1 MLDAMKVLIGTD
13 GSEAALD
20 AARRALPLLAP
31 ADTVVVVCVVEAP
44 SIAAE
49 GFESG
54 FAGGVAAPEEID
66 SAWAAANEAA
76 RGALAATVAVLDTS
90 ATVEQLAETGDIG
103 PTMCAVAHEQSCDII
118 VVGSRGHGA
127 IRRALLG
134 SVSTHLVNHA
144 PCPVMVVRE
153 GAGD

>member
-1 MLDAMKVLIGTD
+1 MKVMIGTD

-20 AARRALPLLAP
+20 AARTVLPLLATP
-31 ADTVVVVCVVEAP
+31 DTVLVVCVAEAP
-44 SIAAE
+44 TIAAE

-66 SAWAAANEAA
+66 AAWAVANQEAA
-76 RGALAATVAVLDTS
+76 QALERTVGVLGTGAP
-90 ATVEQLAETGDIG
+90 VETLVESGDIG
-103 PTMCAVAHEQSCDII
+103 PTLCAVAAEQGADLL

-127 IRRALLG
+127 LRRALLG

-144 PCPVMVVRE
+144 PCPVVVARE
-153 GAGD
+153 GAGE

>member
-1 MLDAMKVLIGTD
+1 MKVLIGTD
-13 GSEAALD
+13 GSDAALD
-20 AARRALPLLAP
+20 AARRALPLLAVP
-31 ADTVVVVCVVEAP
+31 DTVLVVCVAEPPA
-44 SIAAE
+44 IAAE

-66 SAWAAANEAA
+66 AAWGAANAQAVTALELTVA
-76 RGALAATVAVLDTS
+76 ALATT
-90 ATVEQLAETGDIG
+90 ATVETLVETGDIG
-103 PTMCAVAHEQSCDII
+103 PTLCALADERSADVI

-144 PCPVMVVRE
+144 PCPVVVVRE
-153 GAGD
+153 GVGH

>member
-1 MLDAMKVLIGTD
+1 MKVLIGTD
-13 GSEAALD
+13 GSDAALD
-20 AARRALPLLAP
+20 AARRALPLLAAP
-31 ADTVVVVCVVEAP
+31 DTVLVVCVAEP
-44 SIAAE
+44 PTIAAE

-66 SAWAAANEAA
+66 AAWGAANAGAA
-76 RGALAATVAVLDTS
+76 DALERTVAALDTTATVATLI
-90 ATVEQLAETGDIG
+90 ENGDIG
-103 PTMCAVAHEQSCDII
+103 PTLCAVAEEQGVD
-118 VVGSRGHGA
+118 VVVVASRGHGA

-144 PCPVMVVRE
+144 PCPVIVVRE

>member
-1 MLDAMKVLIGTD
+1 MKVLIGTD
-13 GSEAALD
+13 GSDAALD
-20 AARRALPLLAP
+20 AARRALPLLAAP
-31 ADTVVVVCVVEAP
+31 DTILVVCVAEPPA
-44 SIAAE
+44 IAAE

-66 SAWAAANEAA
+66 AAWGAANAGAA
-76 RGALAATVAVLDTS
+76 DALERTVDALDTAATV
-90 ATVEQLAETGDIG
+90 ETLIENGDIG
-103 PTMCAVAHEQSCDII
+103 PTLCAVAEEQGVD
-118 VVGSRGHGA
+118 VVVVASRGHGA

-144 PCPVMVVRE
+144 PCPVIVVRE

>member
-1 MLDAMKVLIGTD
+1 MKVLIGTD
-13 GSEAALD
+13 GSDAALD
-20 AARRALPLLAP
+20 AARRALPLLASP
-31 ADTVVVVCVVEAP
+31 DTVLVVCVAEPPA
-44 SIAAE
+44 IAAE

-66 SAWAAANEAA
+66 AAWGAANAQAA
-76 RGALAATVAVLDTS
+76 TALEQTVAALASD
-90 ATVEQLAETGDIG
+90 ATVETLVENGDIG
-103 PTMCAVAHEQSCDII
+103 PTLCALADERGADVI

-144 PCPVMVVRE
+144 PCPVIVVRE
-153 GAGD
+153 GVGD

>member
-1 MLDAMKVLIGTD
+1 MKVLIGTD
-13 GSEAALD
+13 GSDAALD
-20 AARRALPLLAP
+20 AARRALALLAP
-31 ADTVVVVCVVEAP
+31 PDTVLVVCVVEPP

-66 SAWAAANEAA
+66 SAWSAANAEAVE
-76 RGALAATVAVLDTS
+76 ALQRTVAVMETE
-90 ATVEQLAETGDIG
+90 ATVEALAENGDIG
-103 PTMCAVAHEQSCDII
+103 PTLCAVAEEQAVD
-118 VVGSRGHGA
+118 VVVVASRGHGA

-144 PCPVMVVRE
+144 PCPVVVVRE
-153 GAGD
+153 GVGT

>member
-1 MLDAMKVLIGTD
+1 MLGSMKVLIGTD

-20 AARRALPLLAP
+20 AARRAVPLLAP
-31 ADTVVVVCVVEAP
+31 AASIVIVCVVEAP
-44 SIAAE
+44 SVAAE

-54 FAGGVAAPEEID
+54 FAGGVAAPEEVD
-66 SAWAAANEAA
+66 AAWAAANEAA
-76 RGALAATVAVLDTS
+76 QAALANTVAVLDTT
-90 ATVEQLAETGDIG
+90 ATIEQVIETGDVG
-103 PTMCAVAHEQSCDII
+103 PTMCAVAEERSCDLV

-144 PCPVMVVRE
+144 PCPVVVVRE

>member
-1 MLDAMKVLIGTD
+1 MKVLIGTAGPD
-13 GSEAALD
+13 AALD
-20 AARRALPLLAP
+20 AARRALPLLAA
-31 ADTVVVVCVVEAP
+31 ADTVLVVCVAEPPA
-44 SIAAE
+44 IAAE

-66 SAWAAANEAA
+66 AAWGAANAGAA
-76 RGALAATVAVLDTS
+76 DALQRTVAALDTS
-90 ATVEQLAETGDIG
+90 AKVETLIENGDIG
-103 PTMCAVAHEQSCDII
+103 PTLCAVAEEQGID
-118 VVGSRGHGA
+118 VVVVASRGHGA

-144 PCPVMVVRE
+144 PCPVIVVRE

>member
-1 MLDAMKVLIGTD
+1 MKVLIGTD
-13 GSEAALD
+13 GSEAAID
-20 AARRALPLLAP
+20 AARRSLPLLAAP
-31 ADTVVVVCVVEAP
+31 DTVLVVCIAEPPA
-44 SIAAE
+44 IAAE

-66 SAWAAANEAA
+66 AAWGAANAGAA
-76 RGALAATVAVLDTS
+76 DALERTVAALDT
-90 ATVEQLAETGDIG
+90 AGTVETLIENGDIG
-103 PTMCAVAHEQSCDII
+103 PTLCAVAEEQGVD
-118 VVGSRGHGA
+118 VVVVASRGHGA

-144 PCPVMVVRE
+144 PCPVIVVRE

>member
-1 MLDAMKVLIGTD
+1 MKVLIATD
-13 GSEAALD
+13 GSEAAIE

-31 ADTVVVVCVVEAP
+31 PDTVLVVCVVEPP

-66 SAWAAANEAA
+66 AAWGAANQEALE
-76 RGALAATVAVLDTS
+76 ALARTVAVLDTG
-90 ATVEQLAETGDIG
+90 ATVEQLVENGDIG
-103 PTMCAVAHEQSCDII
+103 PTLCAVADERACD
-118 VVGSRGHGA
+118 VVVASSRGHGA

-153 GAGD
+153 GAGT

>member
-1 MLDAMKVLIGTD
+1 MKVLIGTD
-13 GSEAALD
+13 GSDAALD
-20 AARRALPLLAP
+20 AARRALPLLAAP
-31 ADTVVVVCVVEAP
+31 DTVVVVCVAEPPA
-44 SIAAE
+44 IAAE

-66 SAWAAANEAA
+66 AAWGAANAGAAEALE
-76 RGALAATVAVLDTS
+76 RTVAALDTP
-90 ATVEQLAETGDIG
+90 ANVETLIENGDIG
-103 PTMCAVAHEQSCDII
+103 PTLCAVAEEQAID
-118 VVGSRGHGA
+118 VVVVASRGHGA

-144 PCPVMVVRE
+144 PCPVIVVRE

>member
-1 MLDAMKVLIGTD
+1 MKVLIGTD
-13 GSEAALD
+13 GSDAALD
-20 AARRALPLLAP
+20 AARRALPLLAAP
-31 ADTVVVVCVVEAP
+31 DTVLVVCVAEPPA
-44 SIAAE
+44 IAAE

-66 SAWAAANEAA
+66 AAWGAANAQAVTALELTVA
-76 RGALAATVAVLDTS
+76 ALATT
-90 ATVEQLAETGDIG
+90 ATVETLVENGDIG
-103 PTMCAVAHEQSCDII
+103 PTLCALADERSADVI

-144 PCPVMVVRE
+144 PCPVVVVRE
-153 GAGD
+153 GVGH